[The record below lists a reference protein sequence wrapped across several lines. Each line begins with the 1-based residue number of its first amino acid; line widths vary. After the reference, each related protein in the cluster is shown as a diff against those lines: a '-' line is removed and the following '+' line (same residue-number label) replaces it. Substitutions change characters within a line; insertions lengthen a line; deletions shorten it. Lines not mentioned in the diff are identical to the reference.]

1 MISKSFIR
9 PFRRAAVQIATFTA
23 TAFFLPLCALAAS
36 APTGSV
42 IAFPGAVGYAAH
54 TAGGR
59 GGQIIRVTTLAPDGP
74 GSLVAAL
81 ETKGPRVIVF
91 EVGGVIDL
99 QMRELK
105 ITEPFLTVAGQ
116 TAPSPGITLIRTGF
130 DILTHD
136 VILQHIRIRTG
147 SGGNART
154 GRWDPDA
161 ISTVDAYNIIVDHC
175 SLTWA
180 IDENLSASGP
190 RFTGANP
197 DEWRKAVSHSIT
209 FSNNLIAEGLAHSTH
224 PKGEHSKGSLI
235 HDNVNDILIIGNLY
249 AHNYERNPL
258 FKGGVRGMVI
268 NNLIYDPGPRAVHYN
283 LIPEEWYGRR
293 YETGRMALM
302 GNVLR
307 AGPSTPAQIALFM
320 LGGSGDIELYEK
332 DNIAVDRLGNP
343 LPLTGRYTT
352 SKARIIP
359 AARPELPFGVTVL
372 PANEVEE
379 AVIRNAG
386 ARPWDRDAIDS
397 RIVADTVE
405 GRGQIIDSETQVG
418 GYPQYAETRRAF
430 DEREWDLA
438 TMAPKVAPQKQNIPR

>member
-36 APTGSV
+36 APTGSA

-197 DEWRKAVSHSIT
+197 DEWRKTVSHSIT

-302 GNVLR
+302 
-307 AGPSTPAQIALFM
+307 AMYYAPARPRRR
-320 LGGSGDIELYEK
+320 
-332 DNIAVDRLGNP
+332 RLHCSCWADPATSNC
-343 LPLTGRYTT
+343 TRRTT
-352 SKARIIP
+352 SPWTGWAIP
-359 AARPELPFGVTVL
+359 CRSPGGTPRP
-372 PANEVEE
+372 
-379 AVIRNAG
+379 
-386 ARPWDRDAIDS
+386 
-397 RIVADTVE
+397 
-405 GRGQIIDSETQVG
+405 
-418 GYPQYAETRRAF
+418 RRASF
-430 DEREWDLA
+430 RRRGLSCHSA
-438 TMAPKVAPQKQNIPR
+438 SRFFRPTKSRKR